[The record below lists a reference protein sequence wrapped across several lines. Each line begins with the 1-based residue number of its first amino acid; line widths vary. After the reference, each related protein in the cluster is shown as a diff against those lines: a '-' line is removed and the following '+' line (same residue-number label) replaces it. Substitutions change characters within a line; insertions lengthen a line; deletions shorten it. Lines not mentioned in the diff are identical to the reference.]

1 MKKMLFVT
9 LAVVLSMCIVM
20 PAAAAKARVLKFSSI
35 HEPTHVSAIT
45 TDVFAARVNDL
56 SNGELDV
63 QAYHSRQLGDALANV
78 ENIRNGS
85 IAFTSVSIANL
96 SQVIPA
102 MDMFSLPYI
111 FKNDAHYWYCIQ
123 HPNIDK
129 FMAQLEPKGIK
140 RISWITSG
148 ARSLFTQKPVKTPAD
163 LKGQKIRVMASPVM
177 INTMKALG
185 ANGVPIAWGELYN
198 ALQTGVVDG
207 AENNPPSLISMK
219 FYEVAKYFTLDEH
232 MRIPDVIVVST
243 KVYNKLTKSQQAAID
258 RAAIEATHFMRGAW
272 MVSRQTSLNQLK
284 GKMSG
289 IIEPDK
295 QPFIDAVATL
305 VGVEAKKLGVEDTVN
320 WILEEGKKF

>member
-1 MKKMLFVT
+1 MKKLLVIS
-9 LAVVLSMCIVM
+9 LAVVLSLCLVM
-20 PAAAAKARVLKFSSI
+20 PVSAARVLKFSSI

-45 TDVFAARVNDL
+45 ADLFAARVNQMT
-56 SNGELDV
+56 NGELDV
-63 QAYHSRQLGDALANV
+63 QVYHSRQLGDARQNV
-78 ENIRNGS
+78 ENIRSGS

-123 HPNIDK
+123 HPEIDK
-129 FMAQLEPKGIK
+129 FMAQLEKKGIK

-148 ARSLFTQKPVKTPAD
+148 ARSLFTQKPVHKPAD
-163 LKGQKIRVMASPVM
+163 LKGMKIRVMASPVM
-177 INTMKALG
+177 INTMKAIG

-219 FYEVAKYFTLDEH
+219 FYEVSKYFTLDEH
-232 MRIPDVIVVST
+232 MRIPDVID
-243 KVYNKLTKSQQAAID
+243 QAAV
-258 RAAIEATHFMRGAW
+258 EATHFMRGAW

-295 QPFIDAVATL
+295 QPFIDAVADL
-305 VGVEAKKLGVEDTVN
+305 VNSEAKRLGVEDTVN
-320 WILEEGKKF
+320 WILEVGKKF

>member
-1 MKKMLFVT
+1 MKKLFFIT
-9 LAVVLSMCIVM
+9 LAVVLSVCLVM
-20 PAAAAKARVLKFSSI
+20 PVSAAKARVLKFSSI

-45 TDVFAARVNDL
+45 ADLFAQRVNQL

-63 QAYHSRQLGDALANV
+63 QVYHSRQLGDARQNV

-123 HPNIDK
+123 HENIAK
-129 FMAQLEPKGIK
+129 FMSQLEPKGIK

-148 ARSLFTQKPVKTPAD
+148 ARSLFTQKPVNVPAD

-177 INTMKALG
+177 INTMNALG
-185 ANGVPIAWGELYN
+185 ANGVPVAWGELYN

-219 FYEVAKYFTLDEH
+219 FYEVSKYFTLDEH
-232 MRIPDVIVVST
+232 MRIPDVNIVST
-243 KVYNKLTKSQQAAID
+243 KVYNKLSKSQQAAID
-258 RAAIEATHFMRGAW
+258 RASIEATHFMRGAW

-284 GKMSG
+284 GKMAG

-295 QPFIDAVATL
+295 QPFIDAVADL
-305 VGVEAKKLGVEDTVN
+305 VSSEAKRLGVEDTVN
-320 WILEEGKKF
+320 WILNEGNKF